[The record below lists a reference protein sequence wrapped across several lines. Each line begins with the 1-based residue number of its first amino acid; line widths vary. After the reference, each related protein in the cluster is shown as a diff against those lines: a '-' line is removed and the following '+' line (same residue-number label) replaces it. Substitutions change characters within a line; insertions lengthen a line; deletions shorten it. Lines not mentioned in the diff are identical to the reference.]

1 MLLVFIISA
10 PIGEV
15 VDHVQDPGVVTNN
28 VKVPIVDEGPVV
40 LKTEHDILTTV
51 IHEVVDHGEV
61 NVSGVGELQVTNMKS
76 TSKEKKSEKQDSFS

>member
-61 NVSGVGELQVTNMKS
+61 DIARVGELQVSNMKGLS
-76 TSKEKKSEKQDSFS
+76 RGDKELSH

>member
-61 NVSGVGELQVTNMKS
+61 DIARVGELQVSNMEGLS
-76 TSKEKKSEKQDSFS
+76 RGDKELSR

>member
-61 NVSGVGELQVTNMKS
+61 DIARVGELQVSNMEGLSRGDKDLS
-76 TSKEKKSEKQDSFS
+76 H

>member
-61 NVSGVGELQVTNMKS
+61 DIARVGELQVSNMEGLS
-76 TSKEKKSEKQDSFS
+76 RGDKELSH

>member
-1 MLLVFIISA
+1 M
-10 PIGEV
+10 
-15 VDHVQDPGVVTNN
+15 VTNN

-61 NVSGVGELQVTNMKS
+61 DIARVGELQVSNMEGMS
-76 TSKEKKSEKQDSFS
+76 RGDKELSH